1 MLGIG
6 PVWRGDIRQR
16 ILNVQARSRE
26 AGCLTRKGRRCRG
39 RGEAAGDCV
48 DTAKPFRTAA
58 VDRTVVRGSPHRTR
72 YCHRRGLRPRPGS
85 SGNSEQGGGEKTEIS
100 PQAGHRP
107 YCGSRSRWSFCQR
120 GSRRDKMQLFW
131 EKSSEGGAPRSS
143 SDIIVKK
150 FLFDPGQRLRDGGA
164 GDDKQ
169 ASGAAGDRCE
179 GGSFRSSATTRP
191 RGDCEE
197 RRRVFPSGFPRH
209 VEDFGPSHIFTV
221 IPTAGGAAS
230 AAAAQPRIETAG
242 GAVVRDLRV
251 LRGSTRGGTGY
262 HAHEMRCFRFCA

>member
-1 MLGIG
+1 MVKRRGRTLHVGRSIDRLREQKPGGAFVKRWAWGHAAASLGLEI
-6 PVWRGDIRQR
+6 
-16 ILNVQARSRE
+16 
-26 AGCLTRKGRRCRG
+26 GRRGYHR
-39 RGEAAGDCV
+39 
-48 DTAKPFRTAA
+48 A
-58 VDRTVVRGSPHRTR
+58 VATH
-72 YCHRRGLRPRPGS
+72 
-85 SGNSEQGGGEKTEIS
+85 
-100 PQAGHRP
+100 
-107 YCGSRSRWSFCQR
+107 
-120 GSRRDKMQLFW
+120 LF
-131 EKSSEGGAPRSS
+131 SLP
-143 SDIIVKK
+143 
-150 FLFDPGQRLRDGGA
+150 LPDPGTASAKVEA